1 MRGDQLARQWRI
13 LRAIESKKYGTTV
26 AELAAQE
33 DCSPRTIWRDLS
45 AIEPARLTSL
55 LQSDQVRYSPRQL
68 EAQAKTGKPQL
79 ARDAMTMEVGGLV
92 EVMSWVMGVA
102 EVVPEGAMSFRL
114 EHFERF
120 ERAPRSNDLN
130 NWNSCFTGANVQM
143 SRRSRI

>member
-13 LRAIESKKYGTTV
+13 LRTIESKKHGATV

-92 EVMSWVMGVA
+92 EVMSWVMGFGRHAWVLEPAHLRQAMTEELVA
-102 EVVPEGAMSFRL
+102 TV
-114 EHFERF
+114 ERYAEQSMPIYQEEAE
-120 ERAPRSNDLN
+120 ERK
-130 NWNSCFTGANVQM
+130 F
-143 SRRSRI
+143 